1 LVGLTIRQP
10 KMFQVAFITFIDRLL
25 TLDAED
31 IYLRLF
37 LRLLEKL
44 YHEFLSPKLE
54 TLGPHLLKSII
65 KHLVDLFN
73 LQKLIGKL
81 Q

>member
-1 LVGLTIRQP
+1 
-10 KMFQVAFITFIDRLL
+10 MFQVALITFLDRLL
-25 TLDAED
+25 SLEAED

-44 YHEFLSPKLE
+44 YHEFQSPKLE

-65 KHLVDLFN
+65 KHLVDLFK
-73 LQKLIGKL
+73 LPKLIGKL
-81 Q
+81 E